1 MRPYTTKT
9 KKHRL
14 PHGRG
19 SVGAVRAVLTL
30 LALIALAGSAPAAT
44 PSFTVGWS
52 VYVGWNPYYYMAK
65 SGILRKWADKYGINI
80 RVQRFDYAP
89 SLDAFVAK
97 NIDACAMTNMEALDM
112 PAAAG
117 VDTTAVIVGDYS
129 NGNDAVIVRQ
139 NLTLAQIPGKQVM
152 LVEKTVSQYLF
163 ERAMTI
169 NGLGAQL
176 RKVQYLNTSDSDI
189 ASAFLTNPSKPV
201 VVTWKPLVSQILK
214 AKDVKMVFNSSQIP
228 GEILDLLVVRSEV
241 LNRADGSGQKFA
253 KAVTGAWYELLKLM
267 STPGPGAD
275 KVLAGIAEAS
285 QDTLASYKEQLATTH
300 MFYTPQAALDTASSP
315 DLKKTMDLVRQFC
328 FQHGL
333 LGEKTKSVD
342 DVAVEFPGGA
352 VLGKPDRIRLRFSTT
367 YMQLAAQ
374 GKL

>member
-1 MRPYTTKT
+1 
-9 KKHRL
+9 
-14 PHGRG
+14 
-19 SVGAVRAVLTL
+19 
-30 LALIALAGSAPAAT
+30 
-44 PSFTVGWS
+44 VGWS

-65 SGILRKWADKYGINI
+65 SGILRRWAAKYGIDI

-117 VDTTAVIVGDYS
+117 VDTTAIIVGDYS

-163 ERAMTI
+163 ERAMAI
-169 NGLGAQL
+169 NGLAAQI
-176 RKVQYLNTSDSDI
+176 RQVHYLNTSDSDI

-214 AKDVKMVFNSSQIP
+214 AKDVKVVFNSSQIP

-253 KAVTGAWYELLKLM
+253 KAITGAWYEVLKLM
-267 STPGPGAD
+267 SAPGPASD
-275 KVLAGIAEAS
+275 KVLTEIAEAS
-285 QDTLASYKEQLATTH
+285 QDSLVSYREQLATTH
-300 MFYTPQAALDTASSP
+300 MFYTPQAAAEMASSA
-315 DLKKTMDLVRQFC
+315 DIRKTMDLVRRFC

-333 LGEKTKSVD
+333 LGEKTQSVD
-342 DVAVEFPGGA
+342 DVAVQFPDGA
-352 VLGKPDRIRLRFSTT
+352 VLGKPERIRFRFSAA